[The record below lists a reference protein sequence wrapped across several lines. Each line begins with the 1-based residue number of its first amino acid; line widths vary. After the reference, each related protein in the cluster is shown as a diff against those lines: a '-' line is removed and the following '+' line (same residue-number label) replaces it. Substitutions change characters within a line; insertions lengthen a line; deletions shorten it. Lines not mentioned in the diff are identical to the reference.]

1 MSDCEGIGMGYKKS
15 LFFRDFD
22 NFSQLLVV
30 INKMTLYYCIISNC
44 KEYMILCFLKRIND
58 SW

>member
-1 MSDCEGIGMGYKKS
+1 MSDCEGLGMGYKKS

-30 INKMTLYYCIISNC
+30 IKQNDFILLYYF
-44 KEYMILCFLKRIND
+44 KL
-58 SW
+58 